1 MKWRSPARKG
11 TSFHTHE
18 VRNLNRWKNQWRTIM
33 QFGDGVCFLGISA
46 IVSAFGLKRIARTL
60 RWQRVVDTLI
70 SRGAWSLVKGYAG

>member
-1 MKWRSPARKG
+1 
-11 TSFHTHE
+11 
-18 VRNLNRWKNQWRTIM
+18 M